1 MQRPNGLVT
10 TYSYDPQNRLK
21 AQTTTDALGLTV
33 LERFTYTLDPTGQRI
48 KLEEL
53 NGRVT
58 TWAYDELY
66 RLTEETVQD
75 PQHGNRTTSWTYD
88 KVGNRLTQAEEGA
101 TTTYA
106 YDLNDRLQSESGAR
120 NITYEYDDNG
130 NTLGKQ
136 SVEGETI
143 YIYNDANR
151 LVAVTTPTDSLGYSY
166 DASGIRR
173 SKTENGVTTHYLVDP
188 NQSYAQVLGEY
199 QNNVEQVWYT
209 YGNDLLSQQRGDS
222 LGYYHYDGLG
232 STRAL
237 SDDSG
242 ELTDAYAYTA
252 FGELDARTGDS
263 ENAYLYTGEQFDS
276 GLNQYY
282 LRARYYDQG
291 VGRFTQQD
299 IWMGRN
305 HDPITLHKYL
315 YANID
320 PANLIDPTGNFGIS
334 SSMSGVGVAGIFAA
348 GAVVSYQ
355 LGQNFAQRGFDS
367 GVSSR
372 DAGLIARS
380 GRIVDTTQKLTSWAE
395 TKKGRGRK
403 PPAFLMAVNF
413 RFYRRWLLAGRQLL
427 HLGYPWSVH
436 PDNHRGYPPYN
447 LPGMPWPFG

>member
-166 DASGIRR
+166 DASGVSVH
-173 SKTENGVTTHYLVDP
+173 SKT
-188 NQSYAQVLGEY
+188 
-199 QNNVEQVWYT
+199 
-209 YGNDLLSQQRGDS
+209 
-222 LGYYHYDGLG
+222 
-232 STRAL
+232 
-237 SDDSG
+237 
-242 ELTDAYAYTA
+242 
-252 FGELDARTGDS
+252 
-263 ENAYLYTGEQFDS
+263 
-276 GLNQYY
+276 
-282 LRARYYDQG
+282 
-291 VGRFTQQD
+291 
-299 IWMGRN
+299 
-305 HDPITLHKYL
+305 
-315 YANID
+315 
-320 PANLIDPTGNFGIS
+320 
-334 SSMSGVGVAGIFAA
+334 
-348 GAVVSYQ
+348 
-355 LGQNFAQRGFDS
+355 
-367 GVSSR
+367 
-372 DAGLIARS
+372 
-380 GRIVDTTQKLTSWAE
+380 
-395 TKKGRGRK
+395 
-403 PPAFLMAVNF
+403 
-413 RFYRRWLLAGRQLL
+413 
-427 HLGYPWSVH
+427 
-436 PDNHRGYPPYN
+436 
-447 LPGMPWPFG
+447 